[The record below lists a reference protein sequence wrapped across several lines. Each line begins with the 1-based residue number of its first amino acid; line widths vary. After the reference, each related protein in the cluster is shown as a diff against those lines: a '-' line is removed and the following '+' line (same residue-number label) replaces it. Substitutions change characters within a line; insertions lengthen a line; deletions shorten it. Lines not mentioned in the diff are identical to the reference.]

1 MAGFVDFVAGMKKT
15 SESKNNQ
22 DEIKGEGAR
31 GTNKEIIRGRE
42 KPAAASKTMCH
53 RQFRLTC
60 MNPNKA
66 RTPSSAQQALHF
78 LRKSPPVCAATR
90 AFAAASTLKP
100 SEVGK
105 KCRRAALAAN
115 ASKAEHAATAAGLQ
129 TTGEGKMSGR
139 TFGVQSLR

>member
-1 MAGFVDFVAGMKKT
+1 MKARAAQTRRSSEVAKACRIETDAPQAIQVDLH
-15 SESKNNQ
+15 ESQ
-22 DEIKGEGAR
+22 QS
-31 GTNKEIIRGRE
+31 T
-42 KPAAASKTMCH
+42 H
-53 RQFRLTC
+53 
-60 MNPNKA
+60 PNKLGA
-66 RTPSSAQQALHF
+66 AIAAF

-90 AFAAASTLKP
+90 AFDAASTMKP

-129 TTGEGKMSGR
+129 ATGEGKMSGR